1 MFCQNVAPII
11 FSYTNIS
18 VPMEAVMAGAQ
29 KQERRG
35 RRPIVLAAALL
46 VAAVQPCQA
55 QVGQAERAEV
65 GASRF
70 DFGKMWTFEYAPAE
84 YFSETYGFEADAE
97 WFERIRLSVL
107 RIRGCSASFVSPN
120 GLVATN
126 HHCVR
131 GDVARASQEGED
143 LLADG
148 FYAPTLA
155 EERPTGNYADQ
166 LIAIADVSDEVFGA
180 TDRAAT
186 DEERERLRNETLES
200 IEARL
205 LERYSG
211 QGDSIWVQMV
221 PLYHG
226 GRYSAYVFRRFTDVR
241 LVVAAELQMGFFG
254 GDSDNFTYPRH
265 ALDFAFLRIY
275 DRDGVPYRPQ
285 QNLRMSDE
293 GVERGDVVFV
303 VGNPGST
310 NRLRTI
316 AQLEY
321 QGDVEVPVRI
331 GFYTSRLEALAT
343 FRQAE
348 PERAA
353 AMNISNVMF
362 GLSNSLKARTGQL
375 AALRDPTIMARKLD
389 AERQLRAAIAASA
402 ELNER
407 YGALFD
413 RLAEIQA
420 DKGSLSASYGAFY
433 GLGSPGYS
441 STTLSRAV
449 AARVYLEAQARGAPA
464 DTLEGLKAE
473 LLRFRDG
480 PPLLEQ
486 GYLAARFADFERYL
500 GASHEITRA
509 ALQGRSP
516 QDAAT
521 ALLASSALGSA
532 ERAREAVESSSLS
545 MDDPA
550 VRLAAVLLPAYQEYR
565 RGSGWLSREE
575 SRLESD
581 LGRVRFEVYGRSVP
595 PDGTFSPRITDGVV
609 KGYEYNGTIAPPYTT
624 FYGMYDLYSAHGPGT
639 EWDLPERWRSPPE
652 GLDLATPLN
661 FISTADTYG
670 GNSGSPAVTP
680 ELELVGLNFDRNIE
694 GLSRDF
700 IYLPERGRN
709 IMVDVRAV
717 LAALD
722 AVYDADRIALEL
734 ETGELYETEAA
745 ADAAGR

>member
-1 MFCQNVAPII
+1 
-11 FSYTNIS
+11 
-18 VPMEAVMAGAQ
+18 MAGAL
-29 KQERRG
+29 KRG
-35 RRPIVLAAALL
+35 RGCTSFFMLAATLL
-46 VAAVQPCQA
+46 ITVVLPAHA
-55 QVGQAERAEV
+55 QVGQADLGNIRA
-65 GASRF
+65 GRF

-84 YFSETYGFEADAE
+84 YFGETYGFAADEE

-131 GDVARASQEGED
+131 GDVAQASRAGEN

-155 EERPTGNYADQ
+155 DERPTGNYADQ
-166 LIAIADVSDEVFGA
+166 LIAIEDVSDEVFGA

-186 DEERERLRNETLES
+186 DEERERLRNETLEG

-205 LERYSG
+205 LERFG
-211 QGDSIWVQMV
+211 EAGDSIWVQMV

-226 GRYSAYVFRRFTDVR
+226 GRYSAYVFRRFT
-241 LVVAAELQMGFFG
+241 
-254 GDSDNFTYPRH
+254 
-265 ALDFAFLRIY
+265 
-275 DRDGVPYRPQ
+275 
-285 QNLRMSDE
+285 E
-293 GVERGDVVFV
+293 GVEQGDVVFV

-321 QGDVEVPVRI
+321 QRDVEVPVRI
-331 GFYTSRLEALAT
+331 GFYTSRLDALEA
-343 FRQAE
+343 FRQTE
-348 PERAA
+348 PERAE
-353 AMNISNVMF
+353 AMNISNRMF

-375 AALRDPTIMARKLD
+375 AALRDPMIMARKLD
-389 AERQLRAAIAASA
+389 AERRLQVAIGESA
-402 ELNER
+402 ELSER
-407 YGALFD
+407 YGTLFD
-413 RLAEIQA
+413 RLAAIQQ
-420 DKGSLSASYGAFY
+420 DKASLAASYGAFY
-433 GLGSPGYS
+433 ALGNPTYS
-441 STTLSRAV
+441 STMLSRAV
-449 AARVYLEAQARGAPA
+449 AALAFLEAQTRGAPA
-464 DTLEGLKAE
+464 DSVEELRER

-480 PPLLEQ
+480 PPQLEQ
-486 GYLAARFADFERYL
+486 GYLAVRFADFERYL
-500 GASHEITRA
+500 GPNHEITRA

-516 QDAAT
+516 FDAAA
-521 ALLASSALGSA
+521 ALLEASALSSEA
-532 ERAREAVESSSLS
+532 RTREAMESGEPL
-545 MDDPA
+545 MEDPA
-550 VRLAAVLLPAYQEYR
+550 VRLAVAFLPMYQEYR
-565 RGSGWLSREE
+565 QASGRLAGEE
-575 SRLESD
+575 GRLESD

-624 FYGMYDLYSAHGPGT
+624 FYGMYDLYSSHGPGT
-639 EWDLPERWRSPPE
+639 EWDLPERWRTPPA

-700 IYLPERGRN
+700 VYLPERGRN
-709 IMVDVRAV
+709 IMVDVRAI

-722 AVYDADRIALEL
+722 AVYDADRIVLEL
-734 ETGELYETEAA
+734 ETGRLYETEAA
-745 ADAAGR
+745 ADAAR

>member
-1 MFCQNVAPII
+1 
-11 FSYTNIS
+11 
-18 VPMEAVMAGAQ
+18 MEAKMAGALN
-29 KQERRG
+29 RG
-35 RRPIVLAAALL
+35 LRCTSLFVLMGTLLIV
-46 VAAVQPCQA
+46 VPQPSHA
-55 QVGQAERAEV
+55 QVG
-65 GASRF
+65 GAGLDTVHAGRF
-70 DFGKMWTFEYAPAE
+70 DFGKMWTFEYAPGE
-84 YFSETYGFEADAE
+84 YFSETYGFEANDA

-131 GDVARASQEGED
+131 GDVARASRQGEN
-143 LLADG
+143 LLEDG
-148 FYAPTLA
+148 FYAPALA

-166 LIAIADVSDEVFGA
+166 LIAIEDVSDEVFGA

-186 DEERERLRNETLES
+186 DEERERVRNEVLER

-205 LERYSG
+205 LEQYSG
-211 QGDSIWVQMV
+211 QGDSILVQMV

-254 GDSDNFTYPRH
+254 GDADNFTYPRH
-265 ALDFAFLRIY
+265 DLDFAFLRIY
-275 DRDGVPYRPQ
+275 DRNGTPYRPQ
-285 QNLRMSDE
+285 YHLSMSDE
-293 GVERGDVVFV
+293 GVEQGDVVFV

-316 AQLEY
+316 AQLDY
-321 QGDVEVPVRI
+321 QRDVEVPVRI
-331 GFYTSRLEALAT
+331 GFYTSRLAALEA

-375 AALRDPTIMARKLD
+375 AALRDPMIMARKTD
-389 AERQLRAAIAASA
+389 AERQLQAAIAEST
-402 ELNER
+402 ELSGR
-407 YGALFD
+407 YGAVFE
-413 RLAEIQA
+413 RLAEIQQ
-420 DKGSLSASYGAFY
+420 DKRSLGASYGAFY
-433 GLGSPGYS
+433 SLGSPAYS

-449 AARVYLEAQARGAPA
+449 AALVYLEAQARAAPA
-464 DTLEGLKAE
+464 DTIESLKAN
-473 LLRFRDG
+473 LLRLRDV
-480 PPLLEQ
+480 PRRLEQ
-486 GYLAARFADFERYL
+486 GYLAARFADFQRYL
-500 GASHEITRA
+500 GTNHEITRA
-509 ALQGRSP
+509 ALSGRSP
-516 QDAAT
+516 QDAAA
-521 ALLASSALGSA
+521 ALLASSALSSA
-532 ERAREAVESSSLS
+532 ERTKGVVENGSLLK
-545 MDDPA
+545 DDPA
-550 VRLAAVLLPAYQEYR
+550 VRLAAEFLPVYREYR
-565 RGSGWLSREE
+565 EASGRLSREE
-575 SRLESD
+575 GRLESD

-624 FYGMYDLYSAHGPGT
+624 FYGMYDLYSSHGPGT
-639 EWDLPERWRSPPE
+639 EWDLPERWRTPPA

-661 FISTADTYG
+661 FISTSDTYG

-722 AVYDADRIALEL
+722 AVYDADRIVLEL
-734 ETGELYETEAA
+734 ETGRLYETEAA
-745 ADAAGR
+745 ADAAR

>member
-1 MFCQNVAPII
+1 
-11 FSYTNIS
+11 
-18 VPMEAVMAGAQ
+18 MAGALN
-29 KQERRG
+29 RG
-35 RRPIVLAAALL
+35 RGCPSFYMLAATLL
-46 VAAVQPCQA
+46 ITVVLPAHA
-55 QVGQAERAEV
+55 QVGQADLGNIRA
-65 GASRF
+65 GRF

-84 YFSETYGFEADAE
+84 YFGETYGFAADEE

-131 GDVARASQEGED
+131 GDVAQASRAGEN

-155 EERPTGNYADQ
+155 DERPTGNYADQ
-166 LIAIADVSDEVFGA
+166 LIAIEDVSDEVFGA

-186 DEERERLRNETLES
+186 DEERERLRNETLEG

-205 LERYSG
+205 LERFG
-211 QGDSIWVQMV
+211 ETGDSIWVQMV

-254 GDSDNFTYPRH
+254 GDADNFTYPRH
-265 ALDFAFLRIY
+265 DLDFAFLRIY

-285 QNLRMSDE
+285 HNLRMSQE
-293 GVERGDVVFV
+293 GVEQGDVVFV

-321 QGDVEVPVRI
+321 QRDVEVPVRI
-331 GFYTSRLEALAT
+331 GFYTSRLDALEA
-343 FRQAE
+343 FRQTE
-348 PERAA
+348 PERAE
-353 AMNISNVMF
+353 AMNISNRMF

-375 AALRDPTIMARKLD
+375 AALRDPMIMARKLD
-389 AERQLRAAIAASA
+389 AERRLQVAIGESA
-402 ELNER
+402 ELSER
-407 YGALFD
+407 YGTLFD
-413 RLAEIQA
+413 RLAAIQQ
-420 DKGSLSASYGAFY
+420 DKASLAASYGAFY
-433 GLGSPGYS
+433 ALGNPTYS
-441 STTLSRAV
+441 STMLSRAV
-449 AARVYLEAQARGAPA
+449 AALAFLEAQTRGAPA
-464 DTLEGLKAE
+464 DSVEELRER

-480 PPLLEQ
+480 PPQLEQ
-486 GYLAARFADFERYL
+486 GYLAVRFADFERYL
-500 GASHEITRA
+500 GPNHEITRA

-516 QDAAT
+516 FDAAA
-521 ALLASSALGSA
+521 ALLEASALSSEA
-532 ERAREAVESSSLS
+532 RTREAMESGEPL
-545 MDDPA
+545 MEDPA
-550 VRLAAVLLPAYQEYR
+550 VRLAVAFLPMYQEYR
-565 RGSGWLSREE
+565 QASGRLAGEE
-575 SRLESD
+575 GRLESD

-624 FYGMYDLYSAHGPGT
+624 FYGMYDLYSSHGPGT
-639 EWDLPERWRSPPE
+639 EWDLPERWRTPPA

-700 IYLPERGRN
+700 VYLPERGRN
-709 IMVDVRAV
+709 IMVDVRAI

-722 AVYDADRIALEL
+722 AVYDADRIVLEL
-734 ETGELYETEAA
+734 ETGRLYETEAA
-745 ADAAGR
+745 ADAAR

>member
-1 MFCQNVAPII
+1 
-11 FSYTNIS
+11 
-18 VPMEAVMAGAQ
+18 MAGALNP
-29 KQERRG
+29 G
-35 RRPIVLAAALL
+35 RRSTSLFVLAATLLTAAL
-46 VAAVQPCQA
+46 PSHA
-55 QVGQAERAEV
+55 QVGEADPDRARV
-65 GASRF
+65 GRF
-70 DFGKMWTFEYAPAE
+70 DFGKMWTFEYPPGE
-84 YFSETYGFEADAE
+84 YFSETYGFDADDE

-131 GDVARASQEGED
+131 GDVAQASRDGED

-148 FYAPTLA
+148 FYAAALD

-166 LIAIADVSDEVFGA
+166 LIAIEDVSDEVFGA
-180 TDRAAT
+180 SDRAAT
-186 DEERERLRNETLES
+186 DEERERIRGETLEA

-205 LERYSG
+205 LEQHAG

-226 GRYSAYVFRRFTDVR
+226 GRHSAYVFRRFTDVR

-254 GDSDNFTYPRH
+254 GDADNFTYPRH
-265 ALDFAFLRIY
+265 DLDFALLRIY

-285 QNLRMSDE
+285 HSLRMSDE

-310 NRLRTI
+310 NRLRSI

-321 QGDVEVPVRI
+321 QRDVEVPVRI
-331 GFYTSRLEALAT
+331 GFYTSRLDALDA

-348 PERAA
+348 PERAR
-353 AMNISNVMF
+353 AMNIGNRMF

-375 AALRDPTIMARKLD
+375 AALGDPMIMARKSD
-389 AERQLRAAIAASA
+389 AERQLQAAIGEST
-402 ELNER
+402 ELSDR
-407 YGALFD
+407 YGGLFD
-413 RLAEIQA
+413 RLAAIQQ
-420 DKGSLSASYGAFY
+420 DKAALAASYGAFY
-433 GLGSPGYS
+433 ALGNPTYS
-441 STTLSRAV
+441 SATVSRAV
-449 AARVYLEAQARGAPA
+449 AALGYLEAQARGAAA
-464 DTLEGLKAE
+464 DAMEEAKGA
-473 LLRFRDG
+473 LLRFRDH
-480 PPLLEQ
+480 PVPLEQ
-486 GYLAARFADFERYL
+486 GYLAVRFADFQRYL
-500 GASHEITRA
+500 GLDHEVTRM
-509 ALQGRSP
+509 ALEGRSP
-516 QDAAT
+516 SDAAA
-521 ALLASSALGSA
+521 ALMERSALSSA
-532 ERAREAVESSSLS
+532 ERTAEAVESGSLS

-550 VRLAAVLLPAYQEYR
+550 IRLAAAFLPMYR
-565 RGSGWLSREE
+565 GYRQSSSSLSREE

-624 FYGMYDLYSAHGPGT
+624 FYGMYDLYSSHGPGT
-639 EWDLPERWRSPPE
+639 EWDLPERWRTPPQ
-652 GLDLATPLN
+652 GLDLSTPLN

-700 IYLPERGRN
+700 VYLPERGRN
-709 IMVDVRAV
+709 IMVDVRAI

-722 AVYDADRIALEL
+722 AVYDADRILLEL
-734 ETGELYETEAA
+734 ETGRLYETEAA
-745 ADAAGR
+745 ADAAR